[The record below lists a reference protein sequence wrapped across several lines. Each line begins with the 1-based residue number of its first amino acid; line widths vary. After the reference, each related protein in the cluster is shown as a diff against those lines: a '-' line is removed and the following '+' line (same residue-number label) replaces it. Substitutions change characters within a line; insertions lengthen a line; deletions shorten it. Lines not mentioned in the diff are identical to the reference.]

1 MNDDK
6 EYMKAMGST
15 IVKSTIVICMTIAC
29 CFALKNCSLDAE
41 TIKNC
46 ELSCDAFGA
55 RMEYVTHSKCQCTDK
70 QLLSTSPPESI
81 WVLPRK

>member
-1 MNDDK
+1 MNEES
-6 EYMKAMGST
+6 EYIKAVGST
-15 IVKSTIVICMTIAC
+15 IVKSTIVVCMTIVC
-29 CFALKNCSLDAE
+29 CFALENCSLNPE

-55 RMEYVTHSKCQCTDK
+55 RMEYVTHSKCQCADK
-70 QLLSTSPPESI
+70 QLLSASPSESI

>member
-1 MNDDK
+1 MNEDSEHLK
-6 EYMKAMGST
+6 IIGST
-15 IVKSTIVICMTIAC
+15 IVRSMWVICIAVVC
-29 CFALKNCSLDAE
+29 CFTLSNCSLNAE
-41 TIKNC
+41 VIKNC
-46 ELSCDAFGA
+46 ETSCDAFGG

>member
-1 MNDDK
+1 MN
-6 EYMKAMGST
+6 EESESIKATGSI
-15 IVKSTIVICMTIAC
+15 IVKCIMVVCATITC
-29 CFALKNCSLDAE
+29 CLALSNCSLNAD

-46 ELSCDAFGA
+46 EQSCDAFGA
-55 RMEYVTHSKCQCTDK
+55 RMEYVTYSKCQCADK